1 MMDGKYL
8 SRNEE
13 VGVVPAVVVVEEVAA
28 AAAAVPVEAVRQVPH
43 HLLDHLAPRLVRG
56 GLQEAALPAAVALG
70 ARSKLPHPGRV
81 YVV

>member
-13 VGVVPAVVVVEEVAA
+13 VGVVPAVVVEEVA

-70 ARSKLPHPGRV
+70 ARSKLSHPGRV
-81 YVV
+81 YIV